1 MTSTKTSKPCTHELF
16 TNNFDATKNVNIEE
30 LHCKYFDGRFYRFS
44 LSMWK
49 NPILHYQQFMEK
61 PYVTFLNNYLFISH
75 ICHQNI
81 CSVCFK
87 TLNQLWTSKTY
98 WLLTFFRFRKTN
110 IYSCF
115 FSAWKKLHDM
125 AATFWPL
132 YQLSMRIRDSR
143 LHKNK
148 VTAWFLG

>member
-61 PYVTFLNNYLFISH
+61 PYVTFLRNYSYHISA
-75 ICHQNI
+75 IKRFA
-81 CSVCFK
+81 VCA
-87 TLNQLWTSKTY
+87 SK
-98 WLLTFFRFRKTN
+98 L
-110 IYSCF
+110 
-115 FSAWKKLHDM
+115 
-125 AATFWPL
+125 
-132 YQLSMRIRDSR
+132 
-143 LHKNK
+143 
-148 VTAWFLG
+148 

>member
-61 PYVTFLNNYLFISH
+61 PYVTFLRNYSYHISA
-75 ICHQNI
+75 IKRFA
-81 CSVCFK
+81 VCASK
-87 TLNQLWTSKTY
+87 LWTNSEPQKHIDYWPFSGSGKQTY
-98 WLLTFFRFRKTN
+98 IHVFF
-110 IYSCF
+110 C
-115 FSAWKKLHDM
+115 LEE
-125 AATFWPL
+125 
-132 YQLSMRIRDSR
+132 
-143 LHKNK
+143 
-148 VTAWFLG
+148 TAWYGSNFLTSVSAFYADTRLETP

>member
-49 NPILHYQQFMEK
+49 KTNTALPTIYGK
-61 PYVTFLNNYLFISH
+61 A
-75 ICHQNI
+75 ICHLLKKTIHITYLPSKYLQCVLQN
-81 CSVCFK
+81 SEP
-87 TLNQLWTSKTY
+87 TLNLKNI
-98 WLLTFFRFRKTN
+98 LTIDLFQVQENKHIFM
-110 IYSCF
+110 F

-148 VTAWFLG
+148 GTAWFLG

>member
-61 PYVTFLNNYLFISH
+61 PYVTFLNNYSYHISA
-75 ICHQNI
+75 IKRFA
-81 CSVCFK
+81 VCASK
-87 TLNQLWTSKTY
+87 LWTNSEPKKHIDYWPFSGSGKQTY
-98 WLLTFFRFRKTN
+98 IHVFF
-110 IYSCF
+110 C
-115 FSAWKKLHDM
+115 LEE
-125 AATFWPL
+125 
-132 YQLSMRIRDSR
+132 
-143 LHKNK
+143 
-148 VTAWFLG
+148 TAWYGSNFLTSVSAFYADTRLETP

>member
-30 LHCKYFDGRFYRFS
+30 LHCKYFDARFYRFS

-61 PYVTFLNNYLFISH
+61 PYVTFLKNLLISH

-132 YQLSMRIRDSR
+132 YQLSMRIRD
-143 LHKNK
+143 
-148 VTAWFLG
+148 

>member
-61 PYVTFLNNYLFISH
+61 PYVTFLKKLFISH

-115 FSAWKKLHDM
+115 FLLGRNCMIWQ
-125 AATFWPL
+125 
-132 YQLSMRIRDSR
+132 QLFDLCISFLCGYETRDSIKTR
-143 LHKNK
+143 VLHGFW
-148 VTAWFLG
+148 VR